1 MNENTPKKQTLLQ
14 SLTTYVTATL
24 IFTLLYI
31 FVKLLWL
38 ALFPIAIYFIIR
50 TPKAQAHQLMSQRN
64 GMLALALMS
73 SFIIGMGWV
82 TFGQQMLN
90 IA

>member
-1 MNENTPKKQTLLQ
+1 MNENTAKKTSLLQ
-14 SLTTYVTATL
+14 NLATYVAATL
-24 IFTLLYI
+24 IFSLLYI
-31 FVKLLWL
+31 FVKVLWL

-50 TPKAQAHQLMSQRN
+50 TPKEQAHQLMSQRN

-82 TFGQQMLN
+82 TFGQQMFN
-90 IA
+90 ID